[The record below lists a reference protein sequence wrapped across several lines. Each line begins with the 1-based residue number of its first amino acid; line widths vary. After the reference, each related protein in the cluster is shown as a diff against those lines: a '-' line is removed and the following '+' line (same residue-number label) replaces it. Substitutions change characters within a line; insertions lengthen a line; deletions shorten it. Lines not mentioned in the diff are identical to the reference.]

1 MFYSSVV
8 SFNTTMDTIILIKTL
23 SFVSAIYMKTIF
35 AVFVCVGN
43 NEYIF
48 IENWFDST
56 ARNHFS
62 TFIT

>member
-1 MFYSSVV
+1 
-8 SFNTTMDTIILIKTL
+8 MDTIILIKTL

-62 TFIT
+62 TLIT